1 MAPQTLRQVAGLPEQ
16 PTALRDAAL
25 VLIDCQNTYREGIMR
40 LVGVEE
46 AVAEA
51 ARLLRRA
58 RDAGIPII
66 HIQHDSGPGSPYDVS
81 ARIGRISDEV
91 APGAGEPVI
100 IKHYPNSFIE
110 TDLEQR
116 LRSQS
121 ALYQKRIEAAAGR
134 QSDLTELSRD
144 YQTLQGMYQSL
155 LAKKE
160 DSKVAAN
167 LERRQ
172 IGEQF
177 KILDPARLPER
188 PTSPNRQQ
196 LQSMGL
202 MAGLGVG
209 VVLMG
214 LIEYLDKTLKSEG
227 DVTAALNLLVL
238 ATVPLLPE
246 LGYRVARRRKIL
258 AMSATVLL
266 TAVVGAAALA
276 WRAWK

>member
-1 MAPQTLRQVAGLPEQ
+1 MKAELEKIDKQI
-16 PTALRDAAL
+16 ALR
-25 VLIDCQNTYREGIMR
+25 TE
-40 LVGVEE
+40 
-46 AVAEA
+46 
-51 ARLLRRA
+51 
-58 RDAGIPII
+58 
-66 HIQHDSGPGSPYDVS
+66 
-81 ARIGRISDEV
+81 
-91 APGAGEPVI
+91 
-100 IKHYPNSFIE
+100 
-110 TDLEQR
+110 LEQR
-116 LRSQS
+116 LREQMTV
-121 ALYQKRIEAAAGR
+121 YQKRIEAAAGR
-134 QSDLTELSRD
+134 QGDLTELSRD
-144 YQTLQGMYQSL
+144 YQTLQSTYVNL

-188 PTSPNRQQ
+188 PTSPNRPQ

-202 MAGLGVG
+202 MAGIGFG

-246 LGYRVARRRKIL
+246 VGYRVARRRKII
-258 AMSATVLL
+258 AMSATVLV
-266 TAVVGAAALA
+266 TVVVGAAALA